1 MAREEEKMDEGRR
14 QGLRRM
20 GGMEEKS
27 RVNSGRQEGDTEGE
41 WQ

>member
-27 RVNSGRQEGDTEGE
+27 RVRGMTDKTG
-41 WQ
+41 